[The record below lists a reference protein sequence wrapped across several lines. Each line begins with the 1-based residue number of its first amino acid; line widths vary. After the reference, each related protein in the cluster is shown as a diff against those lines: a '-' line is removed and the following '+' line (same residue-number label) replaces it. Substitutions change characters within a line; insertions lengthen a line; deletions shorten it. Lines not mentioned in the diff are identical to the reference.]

1 MIRALAIA
9 AVVAIGAASC
19 GSPQRCPITSA
30 APVAGATPF
39 LWRAQRA
46 DHTGP
51 IVWLYGTIHD
61 AGADAVPKAAWAALE
76 SSPRFASELGDVEP
90 DRDEM
95 RDLARIDHGPGLDS
109 QLSTDDWYDLRD
121 ALVGVIKEDNLKRA
135 RPWYAVSLLTT
146 HATVKTVAM
155 DTSLAQRAR
164 AKSLPVDPLESWKV
178 QLTALDQAVSI
189 KDLVEAVHLR
199 KEMTCDLSRMSTAYG
214 AGDAA
219 ALEIMLNVGH
229 SPVLLDARSAAW
241 IPEIEAYFATGGAFI
256 AVGLGHLLG
265 DAGLVA
271 RLQRDGY
278 VVERVAP

>member
-1 MIRALAIA
+1 MSRALAIA
-9 AVVAIGAASC
+9 VLVASSC
-19 GSPQRCPITSA
+19 GSPQRCPVTSA

-61 AGADAVPKAAWAALE
+61 AGSDAVPKPAWAALDA
-76 SSPRFASELGDVEP
+76 SPRFASELGDVEP
-90 DRDEM
+90 DPDVT
-95 RDLARIDHGPGLDS
+95 RDLARIAHGPGLDS
-109 QLSTDDWYDLRD
+109 LLSADDWYDLRD
-121 ALVGVIKEDNLKRA
+121 ALGGVIKEDSLKRA

-155 DTSLAQRAR
+155 DTSLAQHAR
-164 AKSLPVDPLESWKV
+164 AKSLPVDPLETWKV
-178 QLTALDQAVSI
+178 QLTALDRAVTI

-219 ALEIMLNVGH
+219 ALEIMLDVGH

-241 IPEIEAYFATGGAFI
+241 VPEIEAYFATGGAFI

-265 DAGLVA
+265 EAGLVA
-271 RLQRDGY
+271 RLQHDGY